1 MLSAIIAPLLVQ
13 YLNMECLLC
22 RWQVTV
28 GMRSRKG
35 GLAVVFCS
43 IVHQPQTR
51 RSELVIVA
59 QVNRWEATL
68 HSCTVEFNYK

>member
-1 MLSAIIAPLLVQ
+1 MLSVIIAPVLD
-13 YLNMECLLC
+13 LNMECLFC

-28 GMRSRKG
+28 GIRSRIG
-35 GLAVVFCS
+35 GLVFCS

-59 QVNRWEATL
+59 QVNRWEATCIAVQL
-68 HSCTVEFNYK
+68 SSITNEVLQ